1 MEKNTF
7 VKEDVR
13 PLEGIH
19 LEGESEDGHV
29 EEEDDDEAAVDDDD
43 EEEAEE
49 DAPLAW
55 GDVFVEERTTVLT
68 EVTGP
73 GEEVEED
80 GKGQEWSGITSLP
93 REGA

>member
-1 MEKNTF
+1 MQKNTF

-29 EEEDDDEAAVDDDD
+29 EEEDDDEAAVDDD
-43 EEEAEE
+43 EVVVEE

-73 GEEVEED
+73 GREVEED
-80 GKGQEWSGITSLP
+80 GEEQEWSGITSLP